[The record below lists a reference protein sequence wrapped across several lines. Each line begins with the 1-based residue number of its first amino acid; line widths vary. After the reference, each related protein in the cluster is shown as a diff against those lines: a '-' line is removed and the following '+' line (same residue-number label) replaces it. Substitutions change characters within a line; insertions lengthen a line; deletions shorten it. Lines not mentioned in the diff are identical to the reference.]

1 VYFGLC
7 TTKQARVKYSTCSIL
22 HVLRRDWH
30 HGAIIA
36 TILIITFASY
46 YPPQSFAHPVYVD
59 SSPKPFETLP
69 SPPTE
74 VNVFFSEPIELGY
87 SSIRVLGPDGSP
99 VDQNDAHNI
108 EGDTASIGVTL
119 LPDLPEGEYTV
130 TTSVLSAVDG
140 HVVGETFIFGVGAA
154 VQLQTGAEGQQQQ
167 QQRDILSP
175 EESISRFP
183 GMVGQVMVVG
193 AAFATLWLW
202 KPLMRVPWLS
212 SAISKTRVSI
222 DRNMMRLVI
231 IGTGLVLASGVA
243 MIVVQAIS
251 INAGIPEA
259 VATKFGNVWLTR
271 MLQSSILMGIAVAVY
286 RRLTTKKTI
295 ASRAEIFSI
304 LILGLA
310 VLVTSSLIAH
320 AAATEQVGAILL
332 DFFHNAAASIWI
344 GGLILLG
351 FVAVPKILS
360 IGDSMIRSAALSI
373 LIPRFSTVVVTL
385 LGIAVIT
392 GPVLLFVLESDLSVT
407 VASVY
412 GQILAIKLA
421 LAGIMVALGAYSQFV
436 IQKKAVAIMVGSS
449 ITAAGGDNGA
459 TALHIDRLR
468 HYGKV
473 LKAEAGVGIAL
484 LFMVSL
490 MANGAL
496 PSGQFPAYEREE
508 LDAQAAFATA
518 PSADFMRT
526 LYTPEGT
533 IKLNISP
540 FAVGQNAFTLSFIAQ
555 DGSNATGIESATVK
569 LTQLERG
576 IGPITVETTEQS
588 ENMFSADAAF
598 SLPGIWHIEI
608 EGVNT
613 QGSNILTS
621 LDTNIKPLISNLQ
634 FDTRIYNMSI
644 DNSTTTNTNAL
655 PLYPVFDM
663 ERQSIWV
670 GDSLPG
676 SGSIWQLDIA
686 TGNYTIHKINA
697 THVTQSILDQNGNL
711 WYIDPLG
718 TENNGVLGLYTP
730 ADNSTSSSS
739 SNSSRF
745 VIPEEGIPSGI
756 AIDGNGSLW
765 MPIVAGNGSDKV
777 VKFDPA
783 VELFSSYNIPTPD
796 ARPAGI
802 TSDRLGNIWFAEA
815 GGNSIAK
822 IDTATGNMTEYKP
835 KSSTET
841 VDEPVAVFADPESF
855 DIYITEHSGHTITA
869 FNSLL
874 GTFRDYTAVNEAG
887 LPFGM
892 SMDSYGNLWFAQHE
906 IDKIGVID
914 PRTGEGR
921 EANLPITGSFVQWI
935 TSDNEGRIWFAAQR
949 GSALGSVTITTNPT
963 SPETVNDEGQ
973 QQQQQLNGTS
983 SPIAPIQQLGF
994 SFADVA
1000 GPVIAAGIVISALA
1014 YTKSVMDLKR
1024 NIRAVLRLDR

>member
-1 VYFGLC
+1 M
-7 TTKQARVKYSTCSIL
+7 
-22 HVLRRDWH
+22 
-30 HGAIIA
+30 
-36 TILIITFASY
+36 ITFASY
-46 YPPQSFAHPVYVD
+46 HMPESFAHPVYVD
-59 SSPKPFETLP
+59 SSPRAFQSVP
-69 SPPTE
+69 SSPAE
-74 VNVFFSEPIELGY
+74 VNVFFSEPIELEY
-87 SSIRVLGPDGSP
+87 STIRVLGPDGSA
-99 VDQNDAHNI
+99 VDLNDPHNV

-119 LPDLPEGEYTV
+119 QPDLPEGAYTV

-140 HVVGETFIFGVGAA
+140 HVVGETFTFGVGTA
-154 VQLQTGAEGQQQQ
+154 VQQQTGAGGQQQ

-183 GMVGQVMVVG
+183 GMVGQVIVVG

-202 KPLMRVPWLS
+202 KPLARVPWLS

-222 DRNMMRLVI
+222 DRNMIRLII

-243 MIVVQAIS
+243 MIVVQSIS

-259 VATKFGNVWLTR
+259 IGTQFGNVWLTR

-286 RRLTTKKTI
+286 RRLAKNKAI
-295 ASRAEIFSI
+295 ASRAEIYAI

-320 AAATEQVGAILL
+320 AAATEQVGPILL
-332 DFFHNAAASIWI
+332 DFFHNSAASIWI
-344 GGLILLG
+344 GGLVLLG
-351 FVAVPKILS
+351 FVGVPKLLS
-360 IGDSMIRSAALSI
+360 IGDSMIKSAALSI

-392 GPVLLFVLESDLSVT
+392 GPVLLFALESDLSLT

-412 GQILAIKLA
+412 GQILAIKLG
-421 LAGIMVALGAYSQFV
+421 LAGVMVAMGAYSQFV
-436 IQKKAVAIMVGSS
+436 MQKKAVAIMASS
-449 ITAAGGDNGA
+449 RTDGGDGA
-459 TALHIDRLR
+459 TVQHTDKLR
-468 HYGKV
+468 HYGKI

-508 LDAQAAFATA
+508 LDAQAAFAEA
-518 PSADFMRT
+518 PRVDFMRT

-533 IKLNISP
+533 IKLDISP
-540 FAVGQNAFTLSFIAQ
+540 FAVGQNAFTLSFFEQ
-555 DGSNATGIESATVK
+555 DDSNATGIESATIK
-569 LTQLERG
+569 LTQLERA
-576 IGPITVETTEQS
+576 IGPITVEATEQS
-588 ENMFSADAAF
+588 DNVFSADAAF

-613 QGSNILTS
+613 QGSNMLAS
-621 LDTNIKPLISNLQ
+621 LDVNIKPLISNLQ
-634 FDTRIYNMSI
+634 FDTKIYNMSA
-644 DNSTTTNTNAL
+644 NTNNNNNVL
-655 PLYPVFDM
+655 PLYPIFDM

-676 SGSIWQLDIA
+676 SGTIWQLDIA
-686 TGNYTIHKINA
+686 TGNYTMHKINA
-697 THVTQSILDQNGNL
+697 THVTQSVLASDGSL

-718 TENNGVLGLYTP
+718 AENNGVVGLYNP
-730 ADNSTSSSS
+730 SENSSSA
-739 SNSSRF
+739 RY

-765 MPIVAGNGSDKV
+765 MPIVVGNGSDKV

-783 VELFSSYNIPTPD
+783 SEQFSSYNIPTPD

-815 GGNSIAK
+815 GAGSIAK
-822 IDTATGNMTEYKP
+822 IDPATGNITEYKP
-835 KSSTET
+835 KNSLQAL
-841 VDEPVAVFADPESF
+841 DEPVGVFADPDSS
-855 DIYITEHSGHTITA
+855 DIYISEHNGHTITVY
-869 FNSLL
+869 NSLL
-874 GTFRDYTAVNEAG
+874 GTFREYLSINEAG

-892 SMDSYGNLWFAQHE
+892 AMDSYGNLWFAQHE

-914 PRTGEGR
+914 PRTGEGT
-921 EANLPITGSFVQWI
+921 EANIPITGSFVQWI

-949 GSALGSVTITTNPT
+949 GSALGSTTT
-963 SPETVNDEGQ
+963 TASPASPQIVNDEGQ
-973 QQQQQLNGTS
+973 QLMNGTS
-983 SPIAPIQQLGF
+983 GPISPIQQLGF

-1000 GPVIAAGIVISALA
+1000 GPVMAAGIVISALTYA
-1014 YTKSVMDLKR
+1014 KSATDLKR
-1024 NIRAVLRLDR
+1024 NIRAALRLHS

>member
-1 VYFGLC
+1 M
-7 TTKQARVKYSTCSIL
+7 
-22 HVLRRDWH
+22 
-30 HGAIIA
+30 
-36 TILIITFASY
+36 ITFASY
-46 YPPQSFAHPVYVD
+46 HMPESFAHPVYVD
-59 SSPKPFETLP
+59 SSPRAFQSVP
-69 SPPTE
+69 SSPTE
-74 VNVFFSEPIELGY
+74 VNVFFSEPIELDY
-87 SSIRVLGPDGSP
+87 SSIRVLGPDGSA
-99 VDQNDAHNI
+99 VDLNDPHNV

-119 LPDLPEGEYTV
+119 QPDLPEGEYTV

-140 HVVGETFIFGVGAA
+140 HVVGETFTFGVGTA
-154 VQLQTGAEGQQQQ
+154 VQQQTSAGGQQQ

-183 GMVGQVMVVG
+183 GMAGQVIVVG
-193 AAFATLWLW
+193 AAFGTLWLW
-202 KPLMRVPWLS
+202 KPLSRVPWLS

-222 DRNMMRLVI
+222 DRNMMRLII

-259 VATKFGNVWLTR
+259 ISTQFGNVWLTR

-286 RRLTTKKTI
+286 RRLAKNKAI
-295 ASRAEIFSI
+295 ASRAEIYSI

-320 AAATEQVGAILL
+320 AAATEQVAPILL

-344 GGLILLG
+344 GGLIMLG

-360 IGDSMIRSAALSI
+360 ISDSMIKSAALSI

-392 GPVLLFVLESDLSVT
+392 GPVLLFALESDLSLT

-412 GQILAIKLA
+412 GQILAIKLG
-421 LAGIMVALGAYSQFV
+421 LAGVMVAMGAYSQFV
-436 IQKKAVAIMVGSS
+436 VQKKAVAIMAGSS
-449 ITAAGGDNGA
+449 DGGSDGA
-459 TALHIDRLR
+459 TALHADRLR
-468 HYGKV
+468 HYGKMF
-473 LKAEAGVGIAL
+473 KAEAGVGIAL

-508 LDAQAAFATA
+508 LDAQAAFAEAQRT
-518 PSADFMRT
+518 DFMRT
-526 LYTPEGT
+526 LYTAEGT
-533 IKLNISP
+533 IKLDISP
-540 FAVGQNAFTLSFIAQ
+540 FAVGQNTFKLSFFEQ
-555 DGSNATGIESATVK
+555 DGSNATGIESATIK
-569 LTQLERG
+569 LTQLERA

-588 ENMFSADAAF
+588 DNVFLADAAF

-613 QGSNILTS
+613 QGSNMLAS
-621 LDTNIKPLISNLQ
+621 LDVNIKPLVSNLQ
-634 FDTRIYNMSI
+634 FDTKIYNMS
-644 DNSTTTNTNAL
+644 SNTNNNNVL

-663 ERQSIWV
+663 ERQSVWV

-676 SGSIWQLDIA
+676 SGTIWQLDIA
-686 TGNYTIHKINA
+686 TGNYTMHKINA
-697 THVTQSILDQNGNL
+697 THVTQIVLASDGSL

-718 TENNGVLGLYTP
+718 AENNGVVGLYDP
-730 ADNSTSSSS
+730 ADNSTS
-739 SNSSRF
+739 RRYL
-745 VIPEEGIPSGI
+745 IPEEGIPSGI

-783 VELFSSYNIPTPD
+783 SEQFSSYNIPTRD

-815 GGNSIAK
+815 GAGSIAK
-822 IDTATGNMTEYKP
+822 IDPATGNITEYKP
-835 KSSTET
+835 KNPLRAL
-841 VDEPVAVFADPESF
+841 DEPAAVFADPNNF
-855 DIYITEHSGHTITA
+855 DIYIAEHSGHTITVY
-869 FNSLL
+869 NSLL
-874 GTFRDYTAVNEAG
+874 GTFREYPSINEAG

-892 SMDSYGNLWFAQHE
+892 AMDGYGNLWFAQHE

-914 PRTGEGR
+914 PRTGEGT

-949 GSALGSVTITTNPT
+949 GSALGSVTTTANPA
-963 SPETVNDEGQ
+963 SSQIVSGEG
-973 QQQQQLNGTS
+973 QQLNGTS
-983 SPIAPIQQLGF
+983 GPITPIQQLGF

-1000 GPVIAAGIVISALA
+1000 GPVMAAGIVISALVYA
-1014 YTKSVMDLKR
+1014 KSATDLKR
-1024 NIRAVLRLDR
+1024 NIRAALRLDR

>member
-1 VYFGLC
+1 M
-7 TTKQARVKYSTCSIL
+7 
-22 HVLRRDWH
+22 
-30 HGAIIA
+30 
-36 TILIITFASY
+36 ITFASY
-46 YPPQSFAHPVYVD
+46 HMPESFAHPVYVD
-59 SSPKPFETLP
+59 SSPRAFQSVP
-69 SPPTE
+69 SSPAE
-74 VNVFFSEPIELGY
+74 VNVFFSEPIELEY
-87 SSIRVLGPDGSP
+87 SSIRVLGPDGSA
-99 VDQNDAHNI
+99 VDLNDPHNV

-119 LPDLPEGEYTV
+119 PPDLPEGEYTV

-140 HVVGETFIFGVGAA
+140 HVVGETFTFGVGTA
-154 VQLQTGAEGQQQQ
+154 VQQQTSAGGQQQ

-183 GMVGQVMVVG
+183 GMAGQVIVVG

-202 KPLMRVPWLS
+202 KPLARVPWLS
-212 SAISKTRVSI
+212 TAISKTRVSI
-222 DRNMMRLVI
+222 DRNMMRLII

-259 VATKFGNVWLTR
+259 IGTQFGNVWLTR

-286 RRLTTKKTI
+286 RRLAKNKAI
-295 ASRAEIFSI
+295 ASRAEIYSI

-320 AAATEQVGAILL
+320 AAATERVEPILL

-360 IGDSMIRSAALSI
+360 ISDSMIKSAALSI

-392 GPVLLFVLESDLSVT
+392 GPILLFALESNLSLT

-412 GQILAIKLA
+412 GQILAIKLG
-421 LAGIMVALGAYSQFV
+421 LAGVMVAMGAYSQFV
-436 IQKKAVAIMVGSS
+436 VQKKAVAIMASS
-449 ITAAGGDNGA
+449 SDGGDGA
-459 TALHIDRLR
+459 TALHTDTLR
-468 HYGKV
+468 HYGKT
-473 LKAEAGVGIAL
+473 LKVQAGVGIAL

-508 LDAQAAFATA
+508 LDAQAAFAEA
-518 PSADFMRT
+518 PRTDFMRT
-526 LYTPEGT
+526 LYTAEGT
-533 IKLNISP
+533 IKLDISP
-540 FAVGQNAFTLSFIAQ
+540 FAVGQNTFNLSFFEQ
-555 DGSNATGIESATVK
+555 DGSNATGIESATIK

-588 ENMFSADAAF
+588 DNVFLADAAF
-598 SLPGIWHIEI
+598 SLPGIWLIEI
-608 EGVNT
+608 EGVNA
-613 QGSNILTS
+613 QGSNMLAY
-621 LDTNIKPLISNLQ
+621 LDVNIKPLISNIQ
-634 FDTRIYNMSI
+634 FDTKIYNMSA
-644 DNSTTTNTNAL
+644 NTNNNNNVL
-655 PLYPVFDM
+655 PLYPIFDM

-676 SGSIWQLDIA
+676 SGAIWQLDIA
-686 TGNYTIHKINA
+686 TGNYTMHKINA
-697 THVTQSILDQNGNL
+697 THVTQSVLASDGSL

-718 TENNGVLGLYTP
+718 AENNGVVGLYNP
-730 ADNSTSSSS
+730 ADNSSSA
-739 SNSSRF
+739 RY

-765 MPIVAGNGSDKV
+765 MPIVVGDGSDKV

-783 VELFSSYNIPTPD
+783 FEQFSSYNIPTPD

-815 GGNSIAK
+815 GAGSIAK
-822 IDTATGNMTEYKP
+822 IDPATGNITEHKP
-835 KSSTET
+835 KNSLQEL
-841 VDEPVAVFADPESF
+841 DEPVAVFADPNSF
-855 DIYITEHSGHTITA
+855 DIYISEHSGHTITVY
-869 FNSLL
+869 NSLL
-874 GTFRDYTAVNEAG
+874 GTFREYLSINEAG

-892 SMDSYGNLWFAQHE
+892 AMDSYGNLWFAQHE
-906 IDKIGVID
+906 IDKIGLID
-914 PRTGEGR
+914 PRTGEGT
-921 EANLPITGSFVQWI
+921 EANIPITGSFVQWI

-949 GSALGSVTITTNPT
+949 GSALGSVTTMANPA
-963 SPETVNDEGQ
+963 SPQIVNDEGQ
-973 QQQQQLNGTS
+973 QQLNGTS
-983 SPIAPIQQLGF
+983 GPISPIQQLGF

-1000 GPVIAAGIVISALA
+1000 GPVMAAGIVISALVYA
-1014 YTKSVMDLKR
+1014 KSAIDLKR
-1024 NIRAVLRLDR
+1024 NIRAALRLDR

>member
-1 VYFGLC
+1 M
-7 TTKQARVKYSTCSIL
+7 
-22 HVLRRDWH
+22 
-30 HGAIIA
+30 
-36 TILIITFASY
+36 ITFASY
-46 YPPQSFAHPVYVD
+46 PMPESFAHPVYVD
-59 SSPKPFETLP
+59 SSPGAFQSVP
-69 SPPTE
+69 SSPTE
-74 VNVFFSEPIELGY
+74 VNVFFSEPIELEY
-87 SSIRVLGPDGSP
+87 STIRVLGPDGSA
-99 VDQNDAHNI
+99 VDLNDPHNV

-119 LPDLPEGEYTV
+119 QPDLPEGAYTV

-140 HVVGETFIFGVGAA
+140 HVVGETFTFGVGTA
-154 VQLQTGAEGQQQQ
+154 VQQQTSAGGQQQ

-183 GMVGQVMVVG
+183 GMVGQVIVVG

-202 KPLMRVPWLS
+202 KPLARVPWLS

-222 DRNMMRLVI
+222 DRNMMRLII

-259 VATKFGNVWLTR
+259 IGTQFGNVWLTR

-286 RRLTTKKTI
+286 RRLAKNKAI
-295 ASRAEIFSI
+295 PHRAEIYAI

-320 AAATEQVGAILL
+320 AAATEQIGPILL

-360 IGDSMIRSAALSI
+360 IGDSMIKSAALSI

-392 GPVLLFVLESDLSVT
+392 GPVLLFTLESNLSLT

-412 GQILAIKLA
+412 GQILAIKLG
-421 LAGIMVALGAYSQFV
+421 LAGVMVAMGAYSQFV
-436 IQKKAVAIMVGSS
+436 MQKKAVAIMAISS
-449 ITAAGGDNGA
+449 SSRTDGGDGA
-459 TALHIDRLR
+459 TVQHTDKLR
-468 HYGKV
+468 HYGKI

-508 LDAQAAFATA
+508 LDAQAAFAEA
-518 PSADFMRT
+518 PRVDFMRT

-533 IKLNISP
+533 IKLDISP
-540 FAVGQNAFTLSFIAQ
+540 FAVGQNAFTLSFFEQ
-555 DGSNATGIESATVK
+555 DDSNATGIESATIK
-569 LTQLERG
+569 LTQLERA

-588 ENMFSADAAF
+588 DNMFSADAAF

-613 QGSNILTS
+613 QGSNMLAS
-621 LDTNIKPLISNLQ
+621 LDLNIKPLISNIQ
-634 FDTRIYNMSI
+634 FDTKIYNMSANTSNNN
-644 DNSTTTNTNAL
+644 NSNNVL
-655 PLYPVFDM
+655 PLYPIFDM

-676 SGSIWQLDIA
+676 SGAIWQLDIA
-686 TGNYTIHKINA
+686 TGNYTMHKINA
-697 THVTQSILDQNGNL
+697 THVTQSVLASDGSL

-718 TENNGVLGLYTP
+718 AENNGVVGLYNP
-730 ADNSTSSSS
+730 ADNSSSR
-739 SNSSRF
+739 RF

-765 MPIVAGNGSDKV
+765 MPIVSGNGSDKV

-783 VELFSSYNIPTPD
+783 SEEFSSYTIPTPD

-815 GGNSIAK
+815 GAGSIAK
-822 IDTATGNMTEYKP
+822 IDPATGNITEYKP
-835 KSSTET
+835 KSSLQAL
-841 VDEPVAVFADPESF
+841 DEPVGVFADPDSS
-855 DIYITEHSGHTITA
+855 DIYISEHSGHTITVY
-869 FNSLL
+869 NSLL
-874 GTFRDYTAVNEAG
+874 GTFREYPSINEAG

-892 SMDSYGNLWFAQHE
+892 AMDNYGNLWFAQHE
-906 IDKIGVID
+906 IDKIGLID
-914 PRTGEGR
+914 PRTGEGT
-921 EANLPITGSFVQWI
+921 EANIPITGSFVQWI

-949 GSALGSVTITTNPT
+949 GSALGSTTTTANPA
-963 SPETVNDEGQ
+963 SPQVVNDGG
-973 QQQQQLNGTS
+973 QQLNGTS
-983 SPIAPIQQLGF
+983 GPISPIQQLGF
-994 SFADVA
+994 SFADIA
-1000 GPVIAAGIVISALA
+1000 GPILAAGIVISALA
-1014 YTKSVMDLKR
+1014 YVKSATDLKR
-1024 NIRAVLRLDR
+1024 NIRAALRLDR